1 MSEWVSESCSVVYDS
16 LWPHGLYSSW
26 NSPDQKTGVGSL
38 LQGIFPT
45 QGLNPGLP
53 HCRKILLPS
62 EPQGSPRIL
71 EWVAYPFSSR
81 SSWPRNQ
88 TGSPALQGGFFT
100 NWAMLVYMP
109 LTIMN
114 TSGTWIT
121 CVSLAKLEKQ
131 NTKPKMRVW
140 VVFGSTWHPV
150 EITSDRIQCSRSVA
164 SCSVELTACIS
175 SELIACISY
184 FVF

>member
-1 MSEWVSESCSVVYDS
+1 MKVAQSCPTLCY
-16 LWPHGLYSSW
+16 PGQ
-26 NSPDQKTGVGSL
+26 NTGVGRHSL

-45 QGLNPGLP
+45 QGLNPGLL
-53 HCRKILLPS
+53 HCRQILLPA

-71 EWVAYPFSSR
+71 EWVAYPFSRR
-81 SSWPRNQ
+81 SSSPRNR
-88 TGSPALQGGFFT
+88 TRVSCIAGG
-100 NWAMLVYMP
+100 LYQLSCVGIYMP

-131 NTKPKMRVW
+131 NTKPKMRVR
-140 VVFGSTWHPV
+140 VEFGNTWHPI
-150 EITSDRIQCSRSVA
+150 EITSDMIQCSRSLA
-164 SCSVELTACIS
+164 SCLG
-175 SELIACISY
+175 ELIACISC